1 MFTSKKID
9 GFSIFYSIFYHLR
22 QLRLPR
28 IWASMEEKK
37 LKKTTWSPPTC
48 HGKLQQ
54 WRPASHDHLNGW
66 TRKKVGGFP
75 QRPCISGWFLA
86 HFFHLF
92 PIKMAWNPISWGLCS
107 WWEPLSDLAPALH
120 WKVPRLLASLPGWI
134 TKGSGGKSR
143 EQSWTQSFRKCWKL
157 HRNSL
162 FPKIDWIPKCYP
174 VVN

>member
-1 MFTSKKID
+1 
-9 GFSIFYSIFYHLR
+9 
-22 QLRLPR
+22 
-28 IWASMEEKK
+28 
-37 LKKTTWSPPTC
+37 
-48 HGKLQQ
+48 
-54 WRPASHDHLNGW
+54 
-66 TRKKVGGFP
+66 
-75 QRPCISGWFLA
+75 
-86 HFFHLF
+86 
-92 PIKMAWNPISWGLCS
+92 
-107 WWEPLSDLAPALH
+107 LH